1 MLARVLIL
9 AAATL
14 AIAPTAP
21 TAPTTPTA
29 TAQAGNQVQKPAQ
42 AQDQAPVNRMCPV
55 GKEPIVASAGTDT
68 YAGRLIGFCCPG
80 CAEEFEA
87 WDEADKAEFLR
98 VALASPA
105 EAPGAQPQP
114 EAQTPAEDGGRP
126 YTLDTCAVSGE
137 KLGSMGEP
145 IVKVYDGREVRFC
158 CDGCIGGF
166 EADKAGYFAKVD
178 EAMIRQQLMHY
189 PLTTCAVRGGE
200 LGGMGE
206 PVNMIHDNR
215 LVRFCCSGCI
225 KAFKADPE
233 KHFAE
238 MDAKIIAQQAPAY
251 PLTDCPVGE
260 HAHGGADGA
269 SYDIVYMNRL
279 VRLCCEGCEPKLY
292 ADPAS
297 YMAKLDK
304 AHADAQRAE
313 YPLST
318 CVVGGDAFDDDAVE
332 IVAGTQLVRLC
343 CEGCVDDFKAEPQK
357 YLEKIAAA
365 KGDQPGASGGG

>member
-9 AAATL
+9 SAATL
-14 AIAPTAP
+14 AVVATA
-21 TAPTTPTA
+21 PTA
-29 TAQAGNQVQKPAQ
+29 TAQNQTRTQSSQEVA
-42 AQDQAPVNRMCPV
+42 AQDQTPVNRMCPV

-68 YAGRLIGFCCPG
+68 YAGHVIGFCCPG
-80 CAEEFEA
+80 CADEFRA

-98 VALASPA
+98 VALAAPA
-105 EAPGAQPQP
+105 EAPAQP
-114 EAQTPAEDGGRP
+114 EARTGGETAEAGGRP

-145 IVKVYDGREVRFC
+145 IVKVYDDREVRFC
-158 CDGCIGGF
+158 CAGCIDGF
-166 EADKAGYFAKVD
+166 EADQAGYFAKVD

-189 PLTTCAVRGGE
+189 PLTTCAVRGGQ

-238 MDAKIIAQQAPAY
+238 IDAKIIAQQAPGY
-251 PLTDCPVGE
+251 PLADCPVGE

-279 VRLCCEGCEPKLY
+279 VRLCCADCELKLY
-292 ADPAS
+292 ADPAA
-297 YMAKLDK
+297 YMAKLDE
-304 AHADAQRAE
+304 AYADAQRAE

-318 CVVGGDAFDDDAVE
+318 CVVGGDALEDDAVE
-332 IVAGTQLVRLC
+332 LVAGTQLVRLC
-343 CEGCVDDFKAEPQK
+343 CEGCVGDFKAEPQK
-357 YLEKIAAA
+357 YLEEIAAA
-365 KGDQPGASGGG
+365 KRDQPGANGGG